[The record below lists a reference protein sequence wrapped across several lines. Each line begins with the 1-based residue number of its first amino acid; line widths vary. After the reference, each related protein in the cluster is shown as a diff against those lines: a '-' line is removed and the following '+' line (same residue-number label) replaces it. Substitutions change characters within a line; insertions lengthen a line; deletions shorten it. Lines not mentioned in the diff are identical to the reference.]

1 MNNFEVSSKNF
12 SYSYNN
18 YDRFLDG
25 LYHRLARFDA
35 EKGSIEW
42 LNGEEPDGSRCWN
55 YRYNYSSSNI
65 FLLLIIH
72 TFIFFLG
79 NEKRRSAPFD
89 QLQISY
95 QVQEIS
101 RPLYL
106 TMSCFAALGLLFAII
121 CLVLNIIYRK
131 RK

>member
-1 MNNFEVSSKNF
+1 M
-12 SYSYNN
+12 
-18 YDRFLDG
+18 
-25 LYHRLARFDA
+25 ARFDA

-42 LNGEEPDGSRCWN
+42 LNGEDSDGSRCWN
-55 YRYNYSSSNI
+55 YKDNYSSRRICFSFDTI
-65 FLLLIIH
+65 DESH
-72 TFIFFLG
+72 FFFSSA
-79 NEKRRSAPFD
+79 NDKRRSAPFD
-89 QLQISY
+89 QLQISH

-121 CLVLNIIYRK
+121 CLILNIIYRK

>member
-1 MNNFEVSSKNF
+1 MVVVVGIINTIILLVISS
-12 SYSYNN
+12 
-18 YDRFLDG
+18 L
-25 LYHRLARFDA
+25 
-35 EKGSIEW
+35 
-42 LNGEEPDGSRCWN
+42 
-55 YRYNYSSSNI
+55 
-65 FLLLIIH
+65 LLLIQ
-72 TFIFFLG
+72 TFLLFLA

-89 QLQISY
+89 QLQISH

-121 CLVLNIIYRK
+121 CLILNIIYRK